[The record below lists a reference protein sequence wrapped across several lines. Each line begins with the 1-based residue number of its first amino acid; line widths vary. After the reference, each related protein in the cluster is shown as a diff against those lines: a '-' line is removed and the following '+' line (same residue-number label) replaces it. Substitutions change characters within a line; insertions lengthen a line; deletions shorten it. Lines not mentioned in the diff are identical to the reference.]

1 MNLAVNFAYVGL
13 GGAVGACSRY
23 SLSVLLS
30 TQQFSLPYATLMVN
44 VAGALMAG
52 FLTIFFMGK
61 ATAGGS
67 LHLLLVVGFLGGFT
81 TFSAFS
87 VETLRLAEAG
97 NFLLAAG
104 NVGLN
109 LFGSLVAVTAGAYLA
124 RWYAG
129 A

>member
-23 SLSVLLS
+23 SLSLLFAA
-30 TQQFSLPYATLMVN
+30 QHFSLPYATLMAN
-44 VAGALMAG
+44 VAGALIAG
-52 FLTIFFMGK
+52 FLTTFFMGK
-61 ATAGGS
+61 AITGGG
-67 LHLLLVVGFLGGFT
+67 LHLLLMVGFLGGFT

-97 NFLLAAG
+97 NFLLAAS